1 MRILQLHVDFIEYE
15 PIEKEIKLAE
25 EAEKKKKR
33 YENIAVLF
41 VACEEGDKVSVSQ
54 KAMEEVKKSLDVI
67 KCDEVLIYP
76 FAHLSSDL
84 AKPSEA
90 LKIIKEMETE
100 GKKLGLKVHR
110 APFGW
115 NKQFSLKI
123 KGHPLAEQAKTI
135 KSGESKG
142 KKEEE
147 IVSKALQEEEKI
159 ISYWNIMDVDGKMY
173 PISVKDGKIVV
184 EGKFDLSKH
193 ENLAK
198 FAKYEIAKS
207 REVKEPPAHIKI
219 MRELEIADYEPASDP
234 GNLRFYPKGRLIKS
248 LIEDFVTRTVI
259 ENGGMEIEGPI
270 MFSVEHP
277 AAISYLN
284 KFPARQYIVKS
295 GDREFFLKFAAC
307 FAQFTMAH
315 DMKISHKNLPLWLY
329 ELTRYSFRREKEGEL
344 AGLRRL
350 RAFTM
355 PDVHAFCKDMHQ
367 ALGEF
372 ERRFKMCQ
380 RTLEGIGFKKDDYE
394 LAIRFTKDFYKE
406 NREFIEM
413 LLKLHGKPALVE
425 MWDKRAFY
433 FVLKYEFNFVDAS
446 DKAAALSTDQIDI
459 ENAERYGI
467 SFVNEDGKKQ
477 NVIILH
483 CSPSGAVERVM
494 YALLERAYI
503 RQRKGGVAELPLW
516 LSPIQVRLIP
526 FNDDYI
532 EFSKELLKRFEESNI
547 RADIDDRSLTVQK
560 RIREAELEWVPY
572 ILVVG
577 EKEKKSGE
585 LNVRIRSEKGKQVKM
600 RFDEIVKRIRDEVGN
615 KPFKKLSL
623 PKLLSMR
630 PKFYG

>member
-1 MRILQLHVDFIEYE
+1 MRILQLHVDFIEYQ
-15 PIEKEIKLAE
+15 PIEKEIKMAE
-25 EAEKKKKR
+25 EAEKKKVK
-33 YENIAVLF
+33 YENIAVIF
-41 VACEEGDKVSVSQ
+41 VASEEGDTLSTSK
-54 KAMEEVKKSLDVI
+54 KAMKEIKESLDVI
-67 KCDEVLIYP
+67 KCDEILIYP
-76 FAHLSSDL
+76 FAHLSSNL
-84 AKPSEA
+84 AKPSDA
-90 LKIIKEMETE
+90 LKIIKEMEAE

-135 KSGESKG
+135 TSDGAS
-142 KKEEE
+142 KKEEL
-147 IVSKALQEEEKI
+147 VSKALQEEEKI
-159 ISYWNIMDVDGKMY
+159 VSYWNIMDINGKMY
-173 PISVKDGKIVV
+173 PINVKDGKIVV
-184 EGKFDLSKH
+184 EGNFDIKKH
-193 ENLAK
+193 ENLMK

-207 REVKEPPAHIKI
+207 REVREPPAHIKI

-259 ENGGMEIEGPI
+259 DNGGMEIEGPI

-295 GDREFFLKFAAC
+295 GDKEFFLKFAAC

-355 PDVHAFCKDMHQ
+355 PDVHAFCKDIPQ
-367 ALGEF
+367 ALQEF
-372 ERRFKMCQ
+372 EKRFKMCQ
-380 RTLEGIGFKKDDYE
+380 STLHGIGFSKDDYE

-406 NREFIEM
+406 HKEFIEM
-413 LLKLHGKPALVE
+413 LIKLHGKPALVE

-467 SFVNEDGKKQ
+467 SFVNEEGKKQ

-494 YALLERAYI
+494 YALLEKAYI
-503 RQRKGGVAELPLW
+503 KQKKGGVAELPLW
-516 LSPIQVRLIP
+516 LSPTQVRIIP
-526 FNDDYI
+526 FNDNYI
-532 EFSKELLKRFEESNI
+532 EFSKEILGKFEKYNI
-547 RADIDDRSLTVQK
+547 RADVDDRQLTVQK
-560 RIREAELEWVPY
+560 RIREAELEWVPF

-577 EKEKKSGE
+577 EKEKNSE
-585 LNVRIRSEKGKQVKM
+585 EFNVRIRSEKGKQVKM
-600 RFDEIVKRIRDEVGN
+600 SFEEIVKMIREKVGE

-623 PKLLSMR
+623 PKMLSLR

>member
-15 PIEKEIKLAE
+15 PLKKEIQMAE
-25 EAEKKKKR
+25 EAEKKKQK
-33 YENIAVLF
+33 YENLVVLF
-41 VACEEGDKVSVSQ
+41 VATEKDDTLKVAE
-54 KAMEEVKKSLDVI
+54 KAVKEVKESLNQI

-76 FAHLSSDL
+76 FSHLSSDL

-90 LKIIKEMETE
+90 LKVIKVLEAQA
-100 GKKLGLKVHR
+100 KKAGLKVHR

-123 KGHPLAEQAKTI
+123 KGHPLAEQSKTI
-135 KSGESKG
+135 TSAAAE
-142 KKEEE
+142 KEKEG
-147 IVSKALQEEEKI
+147 IVSNALKEEEKI
-159 ISYWNIMDVDGKMY
+159 VSEWFIMETNGEMTPIHVEDGK
-173 PISVKDGKIVV
+173 VV
-184 EGKFDLSKH
+184 VDGKFDLKKH

-219 MRELEIADYEPASDP
+219 MRELELADYESASDP
-234 GNLRFYPKGRLIKS
+234 GNLRFYPKGRLVKS

-259 ENGGMEIEGPI
+259 DEGAMEMEGPI
-270 MFSVEHP
+270 MFSVDHP

-315 DMKISHKNLPLWLY
+315 DMNISYKNLPLWLY

-355 PDVHAFCKDMHQ
+355 PDCHAFCQDIPQ
-367 ALGEF
+367 AIKEF

-380 RTLEGIGFKKDDYE
+380 GVMGGIGLDKSEYE
-394 LAIRFTKDFYKE
+394 LAIRFTKEFYGEHK
-406 NREFIEM
+406 EFIN
-413 LLKLHGKPALVE
+413 LLMKLHGKPALIE
-425 MWDKRAFY
+425 IWDKRVFY
-433 FVLKYEFNFVDAS
+433 FILKYEFNFVDAS
-446 DKAAALSTDQIDI
+446 EKAAALSTDQIDI
-459 ENAERYGI
+459 ENASRYDI
-467 SFVNEDGKKQ
+467 NFVNEEGKKE
-477 NVIILH
+477 NPVILH

-503 RQRKGGVAELPLW
+503 KQKAGGIPELPLW
-516 LSPIQVRLIP
+516 LSPTQVRIIP
-526 FNDDYI
+526 LKDEYLDLA
-532 EFSKELLKRFEESNI
+532 KDLLGKFEGEKI
-547 RADIDDRSLTVQK
+547 RTDVDDRSLTVQK
-560 RIREAELEWVPY
+560 RVRDAELEWVPF

-577 EKEKKSGE
+577 EREKKGGE
-585 LNVRIRSEKGKQVKM
+585 FTVRIRAEKSKESKMKFNDIINKIKEDVK
-600 RFDEIVKRIRDEVGN
+600 D

-623 PKLLSMR
+623 PKMLSKR
-630 PKFYG
+630 PIFVG